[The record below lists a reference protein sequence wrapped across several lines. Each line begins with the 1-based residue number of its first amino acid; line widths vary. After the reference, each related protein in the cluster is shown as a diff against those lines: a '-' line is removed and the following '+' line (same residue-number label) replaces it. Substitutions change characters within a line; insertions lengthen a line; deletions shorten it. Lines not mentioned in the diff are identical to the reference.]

1 MTPAD
6 AIDAVRALTKR
17 EEDILRLVGK
27 GLNNSEVGAVLHI
40 SKNTVNDYMK
50 SIFSKLE
57 ANSRL
62 EAAVIAC
69 KAGWL

>member
-57 ANSRL
+57 VNSRL